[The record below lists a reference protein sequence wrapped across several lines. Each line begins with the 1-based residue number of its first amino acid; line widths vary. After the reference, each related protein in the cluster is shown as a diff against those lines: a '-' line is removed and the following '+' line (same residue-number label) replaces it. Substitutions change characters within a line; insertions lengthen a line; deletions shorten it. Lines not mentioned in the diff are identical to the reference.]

1 MDKYLSGIL
10 AQFGV
15 KEEDIKEIAPYGDGH
30 INSTY
35 RVVADKVYL
44 LQKINHIVF
53 TNPEKLMENFVAV
66 TEYLHDIIIK
76 DGGNPERGSL
86 TVLKTL
92 DGKNLYKTDEGEYYR
107 LLIFIDAIS
116 INSTEDP
123 EVLSSVASAFGKF
136 QKMLANYPADTLF
149 EVIPKFHNTVKRFA
163 DLEQAIADDKA
174 GRLASVKA
182 EVEYARSMKE
192 RIGVVVDGIA
202 DGSIPLRV
210 THNDTKLNNVLV
222 DKDTLKCVCVI
233 DLDTIM
239 PGSYLYDYGDALR
252 FAGSSAA
259 EDETDLSKVY
269 FDMDKFRAFTDGYLS
284 ETKNVLNEKE
294 IELLPFSVVLL
305 TYECGIRF
313 LTDYLNGD
321 TYFRIHREHHNLER
335 ARNQFALAQ
344 NADSKL
350 DEMAA
355 YIANIV
361 K

>member
-1 MDKYLSGIL
+1 MDKYLSEVL
-10 AQFGV
+10 AQFGI
-15 KEEDIKEIAPYGDGH
+15 KEETITEIGPYGDGH

-35 RVVADKVYL
+35 RVVTDKVYL

-53 TNPEKLMENFVAV
+53 KNPEKLMENFVSV
-66 TEYLHDIIIK
+66 TEYLHDIIEK
-76 DGGNPERGSL
+76 EGGNPETDSL
-86 TVLKTL
+86 TVLKTV
-92 DGKNLYKTDEGEYYR
+92 DGKNLYKTETGEYYR

-123 EVLSSVASAFGKF
+123 EVLASVASAFGKF
-136 QKMLANYPADTLF
+136 QKMLADYPADTLF

-163 DLEQAIADDKA
+163 DLEQAIADNKA
-174 GRLASVKA
+174 GRLDFVKE

-192 RIGVVVDGIA
+192 RISVVVEGIA

-259 EDETDLSKVY
+259 EDETDLNKVY

-284 ETKNVLNEKE
+284 ETKGVLNAREL
-294 IELLPFSVVLL
+294 ELLPFSVVLL

-321 TYFRIHREHHNLER
+321 TYFRIHREHHNLDR
-335 ARNQFALAQ
+335 ARNQFALAKS
-344 NADSKL
+344 ADSKL
-350 DEMAA
+350 PEMAE